1 MNQPS
6 TWPRPCTRVY
16 LVLIA
21 LTFATYI
28 VGELGLSGLTAAL
41 LVLAGALFKGHLVG
55 DFFMGLHGLR
65 GPWRW
70 VILIWLLLIGGLI
83 TTAFT
88 LASPSTT

>member
-1 MNQPS
+1 MNPS
-6 TWPRPCTRVY
+6 STFPRPCTRVF

-21 LTFATYI
+21 LTCATYV

-41 LVLAGALFKGHLVG
+41 LVLAGALLKGQLVG

-70 VILIWLLLIGGLI
+70 VILIWLLLIGVLI
-83 TTAFT
+83 TTAFSLT
-88 LASPSTT
+88 PPSLA

>member
-1 MNQPS
+1 MSSPS
-6 TWPRPCTRVY
+6 AFPRPCTRVY
-16 LVLIA
+16 LVLII
-21 LTFATYI
+21 LTFATYL

-41 LVLAGALFKGHLVG
+41 LVLAGALVKGHLVG

-70 VILIWLLLIGGLI
+70 VIPIWLLLIGVLI

-88 LASPSTT
+88 LTPH

>member
-1 MNQPS
+1 MSSPS
-6 TWPRPCTRVY
+6 AFPRPCTRVY
-16 LVLIA
+16 LVLII
-21 LTFATYI
+21 LTFATYL

-41 LVLAGALFKGHLVG
+41 LVLAGALVKGHLVG

-70 VILIWLLLIGGLI
+70 VIPIWLLLIGVLI

-88 LASPSTT
+88 LTPD

>member
-1 MNQPS
+1 MSSPS
-6 TWPRPCTRVY
+6 AFPRPCTRVY
-16 LVLIA
+16 LVLII
-21 LTFATYI
+21 LTFATYL

-41 LVLAGALFKGHLVG
+41 LVLAGALVKGHLVG

-70 VILIWLLLIGGLI
+70 VIPIWLLLIGVLI

-88 LASPSTT
+88 LTPP